1 MFIDRQWL
9 LTFSILLLGLA
20 ILSISD
26 SVEGVSSR
34 PEEPSREEEP
44 PPEEA
49 PSPEV
54 TDDLMDE
61 LQKKLDD
68 LEDN

>member
-1 MFIDRQWL
+1 VFIDRQWL

-34 PEEPSREEEP
+34 PEEPSREE
-44 PPEEA
+44 A

>member
-34 PEEPSREEEP
+34 PEEP

-49 PSPEV
+49 PSSEV

-61 LQKKLDD
+61 LQKKLDN